1 MTKRVH
7 VPEADEVPGDPGAVW
22 SSWAKPEEVDTFDEF
37 TRRFWNNELTP
48 DEYKAFR
55 LQNGVYGQ
63 AQGDM
68 RMVRVKI
75 PAGGLNAA
83 QLDAL
88 AELAEGTP
96 RGAAHVTTRQNFQYH
111 FVDAK
116 NATAFL
122 EKINAVGLTT
132 REACANSLRTMTA
145 CHRAGVCA
153 MEPFDVSPYAAAATS
168 YFLRNPMNQTLPRK
182 FKVSFSGC
190 RTGCA
195 LPLIHDIGAV
205 AAVRPG
211 ADGREERGFELYL
224 GGGLGAQPKAARRL
238 EEFTPAV
245 DLLPSMAAVVRVFD
259 RHGNREQKMLS
270 RMKYTLEK
278 LGWEN
283 FRTMVLREREKL
295 KMACAGDFFPD
306 IDVWTEKPGAPPDA
320 GTRMAWTHHAPPD
333 GDEYQRWLL
342 TNVAAQKQVGYVLVH
357 VRLLLGDVTAA
368 QLRALADI
376 VRRFSNGTLRTTIQQ
391 NFALRW
397 VPQSALSEVYALLK
411 SAGLADAGAERL
423 VDVTSCPGADTCQI
437 GITSSRGMAR
447 ALTKRLDEEV
457 ARIADLS
464 GVRIKIS
471 GCPNSC
477 GQHHIAPIG
486 LYGGAKV
493 FDGRTTPTYQMML
506 GGGLGDVDAAAPF
519 AAPFLKIPAA
529 NVPDAVI
536 HLVELYDEQRH
547 PEEAFT
553 AFIDRYGRERLK
565 TEMAHFAELPPH
577 AEAPHKYKDAA
588 TPLEEVGGH
597 REEFVVKI
605 GKSECGI

>member
-37 TRRFWNNELTP
+37 TRRFWNKELTP

-63 AQGDM
+63 SQAEM
-68 RMVRVKI
+68 HMVRVKI

-88 AELAEGTP
+88 AELAERTP
-96 RGAAHVTTRQNFQYH
+96 RAVAHVTTRQNVQYH
-111 FVDAK
+111 FVDSKDAVP
-116 NATAFL
+116 FL
-122 EKINAVGLTT
+122 EKVNAAGLTT
-132 REACANSLRTMTA
+132 REACSNTIRTMTA

-153 MEPFDVSPYAAAATS
+153 MEPFDVSPYAAAATR

-190 RTGCA
+190 RRDCA

-211 ADGREERGFELYL
+211 PDGREERGFEMYI
-224 GGGLGAQPKAARRL
+224 GGGLGAQPKAALRL
-238 EEFTPAV
+238 EEFTPAA
-245 DLLPSMAAVVRVFD
+245 DLLPTMAAVVHVFD
-259 RHGNREQKMLS
+259 RHGNREQKMLA
-270 RMKYTLEK
+270 RMKFALEK

-283 FRTMVLREREKL
+283 FRTLVLRERDKL
-295 KMACAGDFFPD
+295 KLAFAGEFPD
-306 IDVWTEKPGAPPDA
+306 IDVWTEKPGAPADA
-320 GTRMAWTHHAPPD
+320 GTRLAWTQKAPPD

-357 VRLLLGDVTAA
+357 VRLPLGDVTAA
-368 QLRALADI
+368 QLRSLGDI
-376 VRRFSNGTLRTTIQQ
+376 VRRFSNGTLRTTVQQ
-391 NFALRW
+391 NLALRW
-397 VPQSALSEVYALLK
+397 VPQSALGEVYALLK
-411 SAGLADAGAERL
+411 SADLVKTGAERL
-423 VDVTSCPGADTCQI
+423 VDVTSCPGADTCQL

-447 ALTKRLDEEV
+447 ALTERLEAEV

-486 LYGGAKV
+486 LYGGAKT

-519 AAPFLKIPAA
+519 AAAFLKIPAA
-529 NVPDAVI
+529 NVPDAVAF
-536 HLVELYDEQRH
+536 LVELYDEQRH
-547 PEEAFT
+547 SGEEFA
-553 AFIDRYGRERLK
+553 AFIDRYGRARLK
-565 TEMAHFAELPPH
+565 TEMAHFAELPSY

-597 REEFVVKI
+597 REEFVVKT
-605 GKSECGI
+605 GKGECAS